1 MLRPKRDVYGNMLP
15 SFLPS
20 WKEIPDETLAGRVNI
35 ERDRFLSPL
44 SFGRKRCERKRRKEG
59 EEESKGR
66 EKSRGS
72 RMREKR
78 REKKREKKIGG
89 TTIGPS
95 IVKVEYC
102 PVLLPK

>member
-44 SFGRKRCERKRRKEG
+44 PFGRKRCERKRRKEG
-59 EEESKGR
+59 KEESEGR

-78 REKKREKKIGG
+78 RGKKREKKIGRA
-89 TTIGPS
+89 TIGPS